1 MLLYVY
7 RYRPH
12 MTPTGRLVMPNM
24 HLEAMVLKRHLAIIG
39 NRARQKMVLNV
50 RPLDSG
56 SGPDKRA
63 RFKVIRSA

>member
-1 MLLYVY
+1 
-7 RYRPH
+7 
-12 MTPTGRLVMPNM
+12 MPNM

>member
-1 MLLYVY
+1 MA
-7 RYRPH
+7 
-12 MTPTGRLVMPNM
+12 NM
-24 HLEAMVLKRHLAIIG
+24 HLEAMVVKRHLAIIG

-56 SGPDKRA
+56 SGADKRA